1 MISHYSHSLVFQIC
15 QEVANLRF
23 VCLWLQ
29 VAILPNMFNIGSVF
43 ISNTSSDVNQVH
55 EHARRIL
62 YHIFLSADVFC
73 FRKLFLNLDSRPNP
87 IKICKISYVR

>member
-15 QEVANLRF
+15 QEVEEVANLRF

-43 ISNTSSDVNQVH
+43 ISDTSSDVNQVH
-55 EHARRIL
+55 ELQVRRIL
-62 YHIFLSADVFC
+62 VGRHV
-73 FRKLFLNLDSRPNP
+73 LFPKTLLKSRPYP